1 MWLGA
6 ELMWLA
12 LLPSP
17 LNTPGLCIESNE
29 AKDSDLNLLNMDK
42 TRYCIKY
49 IYFVCIHVF

>member
-12 LLPSP
+12 LLPFP